1 MVSDVYGDSWASQAW
16 GFPSRWLSQ
25 ALSPCSW
32 ASPSLSLSLCAHMAS
47 HPPALSTWL
56 GLPTAQ
62 ASPYTVAGFQEA
74 GSGSAQPVKS
84 YPWGWH
90 NVTCAVSCW
99 SKPSQNLLTLKG
111 WRKRPP
117 SPDGRV
123 ARSHWQGTCGREISA
138 VIFGKQTRSPW

>member
-1 MVSDVYGDSWASQAW
+1 MCMVTAGPARPGDSLPD
-16 GFPSRWLSQ
+16 GFPRHCHRAPGPLSR
-25 ALSPCSW
+25 
-32 ASPSLSLSLCAHMAS
+32 SLSLCAHMAS